1 MTASNKLNLNWS
13 GVEKALAEGT
23 FSGYKIGIIETEK
36 LFAELLK
43 ERKIPGRDVEAKIKY
58 LRDFLS
64 MPEKLDYG
72 RSIYKKILGEPH
84 FEISRDD
91 TKKVIA
97 GYWQAMID
105 IEEVIKYLSLWEKL
119 KIKIKY
125 FWTGL
130 IKKIEKICLI
140 ILVILAIFLFLG
152 ETPLGQN
159 IFTYLILIS
168 HWLILNILLWLAIAL
183 FIFYLM
189 RGIIR
194 FLKRTKKSI

>member
-1 MTASNKLNLNWS
+1 MDKNKLNLNWS
-13 GVEKALAEGT
+13 SVEKALAEGT
-23 FSGYKIGIIETEK
+23 FSGYKIGIVETEK
-36 LFAELLK
+36 LFAELLR

-58 LRDFLS
+58 LREFLS

-72 RSIYKKILGEPH
+72 RSIRKKILEEPH

-125 FWTGL
+125 FWAGL
-130 IKKIEKICLI
+130 IPKIKKNCFVALI
-140 ILVILAIFLFLG
+140 ILAIFLFLG
-152 ETPLGQN
+152 ETSIGQN
-159 IFTYLILIS
+159 IFTYLVLIS
-168 HWLILNILLWLAIAL
+168 HWLILKILLWPAIIL
-183 FIFYLM
+183 FIFYII